1 MTQYVTILLENY
13 LRIKKH
19 KKSSKMENKIILNHA
34 ELLSQLA
41 QLKIDRE
48 IQETALKYTF
58 VEFIAT
64 INVVSF
70 FKSANKTS
78 SIQSNDLLKNGLSMV
93 LNTITGLVLGK
104 NRSVKGYLSTLFVE
118 RITTMLIDNDLIN
131 TISKIAS
138 LFSHKK
144 ESK

>member
-1 MTQYVTILLENY
+1 
-13 LRIKKH
+13 
-19 KKSSKMENKIILNHA
+19 MENTAILNHSD
-34 ELLSQLA
+34 LLSRLNE
-41 QLKIDRE
+41 LKSERE
-48 IQETALKYTF
+48 IQGTTLKYTF
-58 VEFIAT
+58 IEFITT

-78 SIQSNDLLKNGLSMV
+78 SLHSNDLMKNGLSLV

-131 TISKIAS
+131 TVSKIAS
-138 LFSHKK
+138 LFLHKK

>member
-118 RITTMLIDNDLIN
+118 RFTTMLIDNDLIN

>member
-1 MTQYVTILLENY
+1 
-13 LRIKKH
+13 
-19 KKSSKMENKIILNHA
+19 MENKIILNHA